1 MSYTKKGYEGVD
13 LPTNPNMPAW
23 VLTPKEEQV
32 IFERW
37 RKKTFARCDNLI
49 KAYVECSNSY
59 ENPLDAMKK
68 CEDANKRSLDC
79 VASYQK
85 MEYLDEERDI
95 LIREKKIK
103 QKYLREKLREAQAA
117 TEATAAAK

>member
-1 MSYTKKGYEGVD
+1 MSYTKKEYDGVD
-13 LPTNPNMPAW
+13 LPSNPNMPAW
-23 VLTPKEEQV
+23 ILTPKEEMV

-37 RKKTFARCDNLI
+37 RKKAFARCDDLI

-59 ENPLDAMKK
+59 ENPVEAMKK
-68 CEDANKRSLDC
+68 CDAANKRSLAC

-95 LIREKKIK
+95 MVAEKRAK
-103 QKYLREKLREAQAA
+103 QKVYRQRMKEAQNAQ
-117 TEATAAAK
+117 TQEQK